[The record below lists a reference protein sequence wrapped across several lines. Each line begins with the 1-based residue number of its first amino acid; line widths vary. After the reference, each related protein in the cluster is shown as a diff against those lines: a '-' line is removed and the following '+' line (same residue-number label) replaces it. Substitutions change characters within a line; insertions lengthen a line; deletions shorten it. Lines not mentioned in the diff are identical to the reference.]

1 MKTNILWKNSKV
13 VGVIHGRNP
22 SLDMIESRLLAK
34 IREHVSLQEPP
45 PRRSPIEEFT
55 DADGGIYG
63 VRFFDAHPP
72 GFLVS
77 PTSKYVW
84 ETKRATTEFSN
95 AGAVRGHVGF
105 HAAWPE
111 SLETWPSSGVDH
123 YTTKVKALV
132 KGYGDL
138 VQGTEGW
145 RAQSLEIVSL
155 ICTDAK
161 LVAPLG
167 ARYEVPVTLVTMIEN
182 QVPKQ
187 SFVEWTS
194 EFQSQVIDK
203 HFPPRQPRFAY
214 REKIQANF

>member
-1 MKTNILWKNSKV
+1 MKTNILWKGNKV

-55 DADGGIYG
+55 DVDGGIYG

-95 AGAVRGHVGF
+95 KGAVRGHVGF

-111 SLETWPSSGVDH
+111 SLESWPTSAVDH
-123 YTTKVKALV
+123 HTTKVKALV

-145 RAQSLEIVSL
+145 RAQTLELISLL
-155 ICTDAK
+155 CTDPK
-161 LVAPLG
+161 LVEPLG
-167 ARYEVPVTLVTMIEN
+167 ARYEVPVTFVTQIQTTELHS
-182 QVPKQ
+182 
-187 SFVEWTS
+187 SFVEWTN
-194 EFQSQVIDK
+194 EFQTQVIDK
-203 HFPPRQPRFAY
+203 HFPPKRRRFAY
-214 REKIQANF
+214 REALQANF